1 MNKYIGRTICTAV
14 LTLLFGSQAI
24 AAPQKVLRTPQSVQ
38 PYQVQQQPI
47 AAMPSLQPG
56 APVVTYHNPNSVIAY
71 TPQMFEVTSSA
82 TNGALSGNNQ
92 INITIVSWYSP
103 NPKCLTQL
111 WTAAT
116 EVAIYIGPAEG
127 FAGPVYGD
135 PTGGGT
141 ARVLRPLG
149 PPASRYCS
157 IGDCQPSNPYC
168 AKTKVYTVDVINQN
182 EVSSICSTAA
192 KGANLLVKQ
201 KVLTYVG
208 ATLAESVVFD
218 VLVHCPH

>member
-1 MNKYIGRTICTAV
+1 
-14 LTLLFGSQAI
+14 
-24 AAPQKVLRTPQSVQ
+24 
-38 PYQVQQQPI
+38 
-47 AAMPSLQPG
+47 
-56 APVVTYHNPNSVIAY
+56 
-71 TPQMFEVTSSA
+71 MFEVTSSYI
-82 TNGALSGNNQ
+82 GSALSGNNQ

-103 NPKCLTQL
+103 NQKCLTQL
-111 WTAAT
+111 WTAAA

-141 ARVLRPLG
+141 MRVHRPIG

-157 IGDCQPSNPYC
+157 IGDCLGRAYC
-168 AKTKVYTVDVINQN
+168 SKPIAYNIDVISQN

-192 KGANLLVKQ
+192 RGANLLVKQ